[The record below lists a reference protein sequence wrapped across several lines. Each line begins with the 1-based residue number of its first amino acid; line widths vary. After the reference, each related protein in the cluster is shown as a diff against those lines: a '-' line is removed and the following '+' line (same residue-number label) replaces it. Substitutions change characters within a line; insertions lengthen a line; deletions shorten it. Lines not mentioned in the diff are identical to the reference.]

1 MHTET
6 EIYIFLQNPHDAALI
21 KWKIGDIVFV
31 GCIASCI
38 AQIVNLIDATVDI
51 NSIHQMQKA
60 KLTQFFI

>member
-21 KWKIGDIVFV
+21 KWKIADIVFV
-31 GCIASCI
+31 GCI